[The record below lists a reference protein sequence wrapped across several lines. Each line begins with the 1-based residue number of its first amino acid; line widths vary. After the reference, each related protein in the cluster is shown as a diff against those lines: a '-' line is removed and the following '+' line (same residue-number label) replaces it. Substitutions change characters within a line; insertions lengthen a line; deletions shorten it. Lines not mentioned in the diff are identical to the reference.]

1 MADPLPH
8 PSKDTRK
15 KPNPNSKPS
24 SPYQDWRDYTGKGKG
39 LAKGASNED
48 QFTKDNNNV
57 V

>member
-24 SPYQDWRDYTGKGKG
+24 SPSEDWRDYTGKGKG
-39 LAKGASNED
+39 LAKVSPRNKRTNEVN
-48 QFTKDNNNV
+48 TYG
-57 V
+57 